1 MRVDSGNTLALRR
14 SMPIV
19 SCSNHWSEYM
29 PFGNSLTNCICWH
42 MPAGSKQVHSK
53 QADSNNDVDDG
64 SPQPLKFQLPKTP
77 EPPQQERAF

>member
-1 MRVDSGNTLALRR
+1 
-14 SMPIV
+14 
-19 SCSNHWSEYM
+19 
-29 PFGNSLTNCICWH
+29 